1 MISTGKSL
9 VNVIGCS
16 ACGKSLDFNI
26 GQLPGREVVKT
37 SCDRPHYYHL
47 DCITPKIDALAHC
60 CRRCSICDGRP
71 LPLVRLSGVRL
82 NEESSYCESLATYAC
97 RTGDLVQLKQLLADD
112 ADMPQRRYLYP
123 TEQFDSTLL
132 SIAARFGQ
140 IHCLQALINSGAG
153 NQRQLNAALNYAAGS
168 GHIECVK
175 FLLNT
180 GATCVN
186 RALEIASERG
196 HANCVDVLI
205 DNGANSF
212 HNALYFTA
220 VEGHT
225 ECMRVLLSKGSPI
238 ETKQLNENLNDAA
251 YKGNADILQL
261 LIDHGA
267 NDLNQATWTSA
278 LRGHSESLRVLLRNG
293 ANELEEPLN
302 GAAMRGHTECLRIL
316 MDSGA
321 NELKIAL
328 SIAEKHKRTEC
339 QQILREQINSQK
351 GNCSIQ

>member
-1 MISTGKSL
+1 MISTGNSL
-9 VNVIGCS
+9 VNVISCS
-16 ACGKSLDFNI
+16 LCGNSLDFNI

-37 SCDRPHYYHL
+37 SCHRPHYYHL
-47 DCITPKIDALAHC
+47 DCITPKIDALAHRR
-60 CRRCSICDGRP
+60 RRCSICDGQP

-82 NEESSYCESLATYAC
+82 NEESPYCESLATYAC
-97 RTGDLVQLKQLLADD
+97 RTGDLAQLNQLLADD
-112 ADMPQRRYLYP
+112 SDMPQRRYLYP

-180 GATCVN
+180 GATGVN
-186 RALEIASERG
+186 SALELASEGG
-196 HANCVDVLI
+196 HGKCVDALI

-251 YKGNADILQL
+251 YKGHADILQL
-261 LIDHGA
+261 LIDYGA

-278 LRGHSESLRVLLRNG
+278 LRGHSECLRVLLRNG

-302 GAAMRGHTECLRIL
+302 GAAMKGHTECLKIL
-316 MDSGA
+316 LDSGA
-321 NELKIAL
+321 KDLKIPL

-339 QQILREQINSQK
+339 QRILREKINSQK

>member
-1 MISTGKSL
+1 MISTSNSL
-9 VNVIGCS
+9 VNFIGCS
-16 ACGKSLDFNI
+16 LCGNSLDFKI

-37 SCDRPHYYHL
+37 SCNRPHYYHL
-47 DCITPKIDALAHC
+47 DCITPKIDALSHRR
-60 CRRCSICDGRP
+60 RRCSICDGRP

-82 NEESSYCESLATYAC
+82 NEESPYCESLATYAC
-97 RTGDLVQLKQLLADD
+97 RTGDLVQLKQPLVKDS
-112 ADMPQRRYLYP
+112 DMPHRRYLYP
-123 TEQFDSTLL
+123 TEYIDSTLL

-140 IHCLQALINSGAG
+140 IHCLSALINSGAD

-175 FLLNT
+175 LLLNT
-180 GATCVN
+180 GATSVN
-186 RALEIASERG
+186 SALELASEGG
-196 HANCVDVLI
+196 HAKCVDVLI

-212 HNALYFTA
+212 HDALYFTA
-220 VEGHT
+220 IEGHT
-225 ECMRVLLSKGSPI
+225 ECMRILLSKGSPI
-238 ETKQLNENLNDAA
+238 KTKQLNENLNDAA

-278 LRGHSESLRVLLRNG
+278 LRGHGECLRILIRNG

-302 GAAMRGHTECLRIL
+302 GAAMKGHTECLKIL
-316 MDSGA
+316 MESGE
-321 NELKIAL
+321 NDLKIPL
-328 SIAEKHKRTEC
+328 TIAKKHNRIDC
-339 QQILREQINSQK
+339 QRILREKINSQK